1 MILDYLT
8 DQHTRRKYRNVN
20 KYPKQLGCPNEEQ
33 SSLDFQ
39 LEVPGEKS
47 HNIQSN

>member
-8 DQHTRRKYRNVN
+8 DQHTSWKYRNVN
-20 KYPKQLGCPNEEQ
+20 KYPEQLGYPNEEQ

-39 LEVPGEKS
+39 LEVPAE
-47 HNIQSN
+47 